1 MKEKI
6 LSALK
11 TKFQGVSA
19 DILDRIAT
27 MLAKTATT
35 EEQVTTAVEGV
46 TDELINMIEGYGDSR
61 ATGAQKTAVLNY
73 ERKYGTNSSMG
84 KGSYRQQQAIDRAAE
99 QTGG

>member
-35 EEQVTTAVEGV
+35 EEQVTTAVEG
-46 TDELINMIEGYGDSR
+46 GDGR
-61 ATGAQKTAVLNY
+61 THQH
-73 ERKYGTNSSMG
+73 
-84 KGSYRQQQAIDRAAE
+84 D
-99 QTGG
+99 